1 MKEYTHEIKRGNMQ
15 IILAVA
21 LGGALGSVGRY
32 MLTAATKEFTDLQ
45 GLGTLIVNTFGAF
58 LLGMILGMTENRLEL
73 SEPMK
78 NGLTIGLLGGFTTFS
93 TFMYDSIYHVEETNW
108 LAAIILI
115 TATILLGLIVMISG
129 LIIGRTV

>member
-45 GLGTLIVNTFGAF
+45 GLGTLIVNTLGAF

-73 SEPMK
+73 SEPIK
-78 NGLTIGLLGGFTTFS
+78 NGLTIGLLGGFTTLS
-93 TFMYDSIYHVEETNW
+93 TFMYDFIYHVEETNW

-129 LIIGRTV
+129 LIIGRAV

>member
-1 MKEYTHEIKRGNMQ
+1 
-15 IILAVA
+15 
-21 LGGALGSVGRY
+21 
-32 MLTAATKEFTDLQ
+32 
-45 GLGTLIVNTFGAF
+45 
-58 LLGMILGMTENRLEL
+58 MTENRLEL

-115 TATILLGLIVMISG
+115 TVTILLGLIVMISG

>member
-15 IILAVA
+15 IILAIA

-32 MLTAATKEFTDLQ
+32 ILTVATKEYTDLQ
-45 GLGTLIVNTFGAF
+45 GLGTLIVNTLGAF
-58 LLGMILGMTENRLEL
+58 LLGMILGMAENRLEI
-73 SEPMK
+73 SEPIK

-93 TFMYDSIYHVEETNW
+93 TFMYDAIYHVEETNW

-129 LIIGRTV
+129 LFIGRTV

>member
-45 GLGTLIVNTFGAF
+45 GLGTLIVNTLGAF

-73 SEPMK
+73 SEPIK

-93 TFMYDSIYHVEETNW
+93 TFMYDFIYHVEETYW

-115 TATILLGLIVMISG
+115 TVTILLGLIVMISG

>member
-1 MKEYTHEIKRGNMQ
+1 MCSSD
-15 IILAVA
+15 L
-21 LGGALGSVGRY
+21 
-32 MLTAATKEFTDLQ
+32 EFTDLQ

-115 TATILLGLIVMISG
+115 TVTILLGLIVMISG

>member
-45 GLGTLIVNTFGAF
+45 GLGTLIVNTLGAF

-73 SEPMK
+73 SEPIK

-93 TFMYDSIYHVEETNW
+93 TFYHFEKT
-108 LAAIILI
+108 
-115 TATILLGLIVMISG
+115 LG
-129 LIIGRTV
+129 

>member
-15 IILAVA
+15 IILAIA

-32 MLTAATKEFTDLQ
+32 ILTVATKEYTDLQ
-45 GLGTLIVNTFGAF
+45 GLGTLIVNTLGAF
-58 LLGMILGMTENRLEL
+58 LLGMILGMAENRLEI
-73 SEPMK
+73 SEPIK

-93 TFMYDSIYHVEETNW
+93 TFMYDAIYHIEETNW

-129 LIIGRTV
+129 LFIGRTV

>member
-1 MKEYTHEIKRGNMQ
+1 MQ
-15 IILAVA
+15 IILAIA

-32 MLTAATKEFTDLQ
+32 ILTVATKEYTDLQ
-45 GLGTLIVNTFGAF
+45 GLGTLIVNTLGAF
-58 LLGMILGMTENRLEL
+58 LLGMILGMAENRLEI
-73 SEPMK
+73 SEPIK

-93 TFMYDSIYHVEETNW
+93 TFMYDAIYHVEETNW

-129 LIIGRTV
+129 LFIGRTV